1 MNFLF
6 YGKPRRGRIKTKTF
20 FLIQWSG
27 KNLNNKGIRYQIEME
42 ISFFLNYENAI
53 YLK

>member
-1 MNFLF
+1 MESQEEEE
-6 YGKPRRGRIKTKTF
+6 GKQKQF
-20 FLIQWSG
+20 FLIQWSR

-42 ISFFLNYENAI
+42 ISFFLNYKNAI